1 MRRFSNILLISDSG
15 NDNAAP
21 LKRSITLARDNQA
34 DLTVCAV
41 VDAVATESQMSA
53 TGITPAELCD
63 IAVTESRDRLEEIVE
78 NSVDDGTSVE
88 ITVLVGKPFIEIIR
102 QVLRHNHDL
111 VIKCAEGATRLKDVL
126 FGSTDMH
133 LLRKCPCPVW
143 ITKSTEHSRYRRILA
158 AVDRDPEEAV
168 KDILN
173 RQILEMSTSLALAE
187 RSELHIVHAW
197 QLVGEDVLR
206 SVRSGVSHAEVD
218 AMEAEEPNE
227 RRRWLENL
235 VNTFGAKA
243 DNDTGDYLSPHF
255 HVTKGNAKHVVP
267 MTAQESDV
275 DLIVMGTVSRT
286 GIAGF
291 FMGNTAESILNQ
303 LNCSVLTVKPPGFV
317 SPVTLKA

>member
-1 MRRFSNILLISDSG
+1 MIRFSNILLISDSG
-15 NDNAAP
+15 SDNAAP
-21 LKRSITLARDNQA
+21 LNRAITLARDNQA
-34 DLTVCAV
+34 GLTVCAV
-41 VDAVATESQMSA
+41 VDEVATESQMAA

-63 IAVTESRDRLEEIVE
+63 IAVTESRDRLEDIVE
-78 NSVDDGTSVE
+78 NSVDDGISVE
-88 ITVLVGKPFIEIIR
+88 TTVLVGKPFIEIIR
-102 QVLRHNHDL
+102 QVLRHHHDL
-111 VIKCAEGATRLKDVL
+111 VIKSAEGATRLTDML

-168 KDILN
+168 KDVLN
-173 RQILEMSTSLALAE
+173 RQILEMSTSLAIAE

-197 QLVGEDVLR
+197 KLAGEGLLR

-218 AMEAEEPNE
+218 AMEVEEANE
-227 RRRWLENL
+227 RRQWLETL
-235 VNTFGAKA
+235 VTTFSAKA

-255 HVTKGNAKHVVP
+255 HVIKDDAKHAVP
-267 MTAQESDV
+267 VTAQELGVDV
-275 DLIVMGTVSRT
+275 IVMGTVART

-291 FMGNTAESILNQ
+291 FMGNTAESILSQ

-317 SPVTLKA
+317 SRVALEA